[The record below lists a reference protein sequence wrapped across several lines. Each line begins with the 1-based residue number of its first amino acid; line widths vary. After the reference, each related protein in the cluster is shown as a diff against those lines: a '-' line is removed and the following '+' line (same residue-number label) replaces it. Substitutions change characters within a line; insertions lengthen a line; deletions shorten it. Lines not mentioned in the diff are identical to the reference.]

1 MVALLL
7 SLLHTSS
14 LRPSRGQPPRTQQP
28 HSSGTPMAGATARLP
43 RALRLLAAL
52 VALASLAAA
61 EEAGAAG
68 EQADAPPS
76 CIEVYS
82 GNPEQPCPGWSQG
95 EYLIA
100 QGRTSQKRP
109 VWHNSGA
116 GKDDALFRWH
126 PRNGWIIG
134 KRTDMSGMSYRCLAG
149 SGVDET
155 PLGCDSYGHPNDV
168 CKVRVCGTAPGTPEL
183 GEGAA
188 GSGRREL

>member
-1 MVALLL
+1 MAHRFTVACLLL
-7 SLLHTSS
+7 LL
-14 LRPSRGQPPRTQQP
+14 GC
-28 HSSGTPMAGATARLP
+28 AGAQEP
-43 RALRLLAAL
+43 G
-52 VALASLAAA
+52 A
-61 EEAGAAG
+61 EAEA
-68 EQADAPPS
+68 EPPPA

-82 GNPEQPCPGWSQG
+82 GNPAHPCPSWSVG
-95 EYLIA
+95 PYNIA
-100 QGRTSQKRP
+100 VGRTSLKKP
-109 VWHNSGA
+109 VWHNSANG
-116 GKDDALFRWH
+116 DALFRWH